1 MSKLTGTIKFKIALA
16 FGACFLL
23 MVAIGL
29 TGVRGL
35 AKLSTDMDGMYALG
49 TIPVEDLATT
59 HSASLQMRVTLD
71 RLAGQ
76 TNPSDVKRAV
86 ERVRE
91 SDKKLTA
98 AWNDYYPAKVT
109 ADDERKIADQI
120 ASQLAAFRS
129 LADAA
134 LAAAEA
140 GNAEAVGTTLDKLR
154 PVGNAL
160 SDSVDSD
167 IAINVA
173 QVKDAAA
180 QGSDTFHLLQW
191 VSFGVLAIGVAVAFG
206 AWFYLQRAITQPL
219 EIAMTAARRI
229 ADGRLENRLETRSTD
244 EFGRLLSALRQM
256 DTQLA
261 GIVRGIKTSSESI
274 LVASK
279 QIAAGNMDLSSRT
292 EEQAASLEQTAAS
305 MDELT
310 ATVKQNAENAI
321 QATTLATNASQIADR
336 GGEAVGQML
345 ATMTE
350 ISTSST
356 KIADITGL
364 IESIAFQTN
373 ILALNAAVEAARAG
387 EQGRGFA
394 VVAGEVRSLAQRAS
408 SAAKEI
414 KDLIQRSATTV
425 REGST
430 QAEAVGRTMSEI
442 QQAIRR
448 VSDINAEIA
457 AASDEQSRGIEQVNV
472 AVGQMDEVTQQNAA
486 LVEEASAAAQSL
498 EQQAAEQKRAIS
510 VFRLSSETGEAGAA
524 GTIPAAASAAAHRTQ
539 RPAPPR
545 AAARPALAAAGASGP
560 ADWETF

>member
-16 FGACFLL
+16 FGACFLV

-35 AKLSTDMDGMYALG
+35 AKLSTDMDSMYALG

-59 HSASLQMRVTLD
+59 HTASLQMRVALD
-71 RLAGQ
+71 RLAAQ
-76 TNPSDVKRAV
+76 TNPADAKQIVD
-86 ERVRE
+86 RVHE
-91 SDKKLTA
+91 FDKKLTT

-109 ADDERKIADQI
+109 ADDERKVADQI

-129 LADAA
+129 LSDAT
-134 LAAAEA
+134 LAAAA
-140 GNAEAVGTTLDKLR
+140 GGNAEAVGATLDKLR
-154 PVGNAL
+154 PVGVAL
-160 SDSVDSD
+160 SDGIDAD

-173 QVKDAAA
+173 QVKDAAT

-191 VSFGVLAIGVAVAFG
+191 VSFGVLAVGVAVAIG

-321 QATTLATNASQIADR
+321 QATTLATNASQIADK

-356 KIADITGL
+356 KIAEITGL

-510 VFRLSSETGEAGAA
+510 VFRLSGETGEPGEAGA
-524 GTIPAAASAAAHRTQ
+524 IAAASAAVRKTQ
-539 RPAPPR
+539 RPAPLR
-545 AAARPALAAAGASGP
+545 AVAEPALAAARTSGP

>member
-16 FGACFLL
+16 FGACFLV

-35 AKLSTDMDGMYALG
+35 AKLSTDMDSMYALG

-59 HSASLQMRVTLD
+59 HTASLQMRVALD
-71 RLAGQ
+71 RLIGQ
-76 TNPSDVKRAV
+76 TNPGDAKRTV

-91 SDKKLTA
+91 FDKKLTA

-109 ADDERKIADQI
+109 ADDERKVADQI
-120 ASQLAAFRS
+120 ASQLVAFRS
-129 LADAA
+129 LSDAA

-140 GNAEAVGTTLDKLR
+140 GNAEATGATLEKLR
-154 PVGNAL
+154 PVGVAL
-160 SDSVDSD
+160 SDGIDAD

-191 VSFGVLAIGVAVAFG
+191 VSFGVLAVGVAVAIG
-206 AWFYLQRAITQPL
+206 AWCYLQRAITQPL

-229 ADGRLENRLETRSTD
+229 ADGQLENRLETRSTD

-321 QATTLATNASQIADR
+321 QATTLATNASQIADK

-414 KDLIQRSATTV
+414 KDVIQRSATTV
-425 REGST
+425 RDGST

-510 VFRLSSETGEAGAA
+510 VFRLSGETGEPGEGSTIAA
-524 GTIPAAASAAAHRTQ
+524 ARPAAAHKAQ

-545 AAARPALAAAGASGP
+545 AVARPTLAAAGVSGP

>member
-16 FGACFLL
+16 FGACFLV

-35 AKLSTDMDGMYALG
+35 AKLSTDMDSMYALG

-59 HSASLQMRVTLD
+59 HTASLQMRVALD
-71 RLAGQ
+71 RLAAQ
-76 TNPSDVKRAV
+76 TNPADAKQIVDRMH
-86 ERVRE
+86 EF
-91 SDKKLTA
+91 DKKLTA

-109 ADDERKIADQI
+109 ADDERKVADQI

-129 LADAA
+129 LSDAT
-134 LAAAEA
+134 LAAAA
-140 GNAEAVGTTLDKLR
+140 GGNAEAVGATLDKLR
-154 PVGNAL
+154 PVGVAL
-160 SDSVDSD
+160 SDGIDAD

-173 QVKDAAA
+173 QVKDAAT

-191 VSFGVLAIGVAVAFG
+191 VSFGVLAVGVAVAIG

-321 QATTLATNASQIADR
+321 QATTLATNASQIADK

-356 KIADITGL
+356 KIAEITGL

-510 VFRLSSETGEAGAA
+510 VFRLSGETGEPGEAGA
-524 GTIPAAASAAAHRTQ
+524 IAAASAAVRKTQ
-539 RPAPPR
+539 RPAPLR
-545 AAARPALAAAGASGP
+545 AVAGPALAAARTSAP